1 MPTQSSP
8 NTGKTPKKNIK
19 QETRGRRLTAAEAR
33 KYRAIR
39 KKVDQEM
46 PQIIAEHHARQNLA
60 HLLEELKTARETQ
73 GLSLAD
79 LRKRTGMDRSAIS
92 RLENG
97 QRENPTL
104 DTLVRYADAVGKR
117 LVFRLEDSE

>member
-1 MPTQSSP
+1 MPTQSYP
-8 NTGKTPKKNIK
+8 NTKRTSRKRIK
-19 QETRGRRLTAAEAR
+19 QVSRGRRLTGAEAR

-46 PQIIAEHHARQNLA
+46 PQTLAEHHARQTLNC
-60 HLLEELKTARETQ
+60 LLEELRGARESQ

-79 LRKRTGMDRSAIS
+79 VRKRTGMDRSALS
-92 RLENG
+92 KLENG

-104 DTLVRYADAVGKR
+104 ETLVRYAEAVGKR
-117 LVFRLEDSE
+117 LVIRLESID

>member
-8 NTGKTPKKNIK
+8 KAKRSPRKRIK
-19 QETRGRRLTAAEAR
+19 QVSRGRRLTAAEAR

-39 KKVDQEM
+39 KKVDREM
-46 PQIIAEHHARQNLA
+46 PQIIAEHRAQQTLDC
-60 HLLEELKTARETQ
+60 LLDELKSARESQ

-92 RLENG
+92 KLENG

-104 DTLVRYADAVGKR
+104 ETLVRYAAAVGKR
-117 LVFRLEDSE
+117 LVLRLEDAE